1 MPPNVKMCDDDN
13 YQSDIKRVGLFK
25 WLRDKL
31 NQILRRKQDGRGR
44 CFKVGSA
51 RVLKKMTRNVWGGA
65 FFWGGAHEETRKVG
79 GARCFFVGQY
89 AEDDPQSEGG
99 GVRSGYSYPEVSS
112 SRSPRIVGVPP
123 TVPIFI

>member
-31 NQILRRKQDGRGR
+31 NQILRRKQDRRGR
-44 CFKVGSA
+44 CFKAGSA
-51 RVLKKMTRNVWGGA
+51 RVLKKTTRNVGGA
-65 FFWGGAHEETRKVG
+65 GCA
-79 GARCFFVGQY
+79 
-89 AEDDPQSEGG
+89 
-99 GVRSGYSYPEVSS
+99 SGCSYPVVPS
-112 SRSPRIVGVPP
+112 SRSSRKEGVPP

>member
-51 RVLKKMTRNVWGGA
+51 RVLKKMTRKVRGVA
-65 FFWGGAHEETRKVG
+65 FWGL
-79 GARCFFVGQY
+79 ARAGRP
-89 AEDDPQSEGG
+89 ARWEGRG
-99 GVRSGYSYPEVSS
+99 CLGVR
-112 SRSPRIVGVPP
+112 
-123 TVPIFI
+123 